1 MSGSPSQFKIDAVEG
16 ALIALLN
23 TVMPAAY
30 ALALNP
36 DGVPGPD
43 NTVISPP
50 PSVKIDVATVNSKD
64 FNAQGQLAIKPPSL
78 RVQFAEAEFSDL
90 RDNQR
95 LTYESGLLFDVLCFE
110 SSLRSKADERLQ
122 IIGLVD
128 VALNQ
133 LAGARL
139 ALSDGTS
146 SMPITLK
153 RVSLV
158 IPNDDGPV
166 DQLFAITILIKGI
179 AQYNGPNARFGS

>member
-1 MSGSPSQFKIDAVEG
+1 MGAPSQFKIDQVEG

-23 TVMPAAY
+23 SAMPAAY
-30 ALALNP
+30 
-36 DGVPGPD
+36 G
-43 NTVISPP
+43 TVDAP
-50 PSVKIDVATVNSKD
+50 VAINVNTVNSKD
-64 FNAQGQLAIKPPSL
+64 FNAQGQLAIKPPSM
-78 RVQFAEAEFSDL
+78 RVQFAEASFANL
-90 RDNQR
+90 KDNQR
-95 LTYESGLLFDVLCFE
+95 LTYEAGLDFDILCYE

-122 IIGLVD
+122 TLGLVD

-146 SMPITLK
+146 TMPIEIR

-158 IPNDDGPV
+158 IPNDGGPV